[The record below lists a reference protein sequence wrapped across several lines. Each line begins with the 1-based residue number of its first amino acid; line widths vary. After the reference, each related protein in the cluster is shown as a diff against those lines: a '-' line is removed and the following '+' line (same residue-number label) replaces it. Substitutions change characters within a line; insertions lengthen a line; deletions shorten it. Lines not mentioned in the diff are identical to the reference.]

1 MILPIYLYGAEVL
14 REAAAEADLSER
26 ERITGLVN
34 DMKETLK
41 SADGCGLAAPQV
53 GVSLRVLIVDG
64 DVVAEN
70 YDYLKGF
77 RRTMINPVVLE
88 ESPETR
94 DYSEGCLSVPG
105 IYADVRRPA
114 KIKVE
119 YYDENFEKHVEEF
132 KLCGVVGV
140 PAYLPC
146 HLVLVDVLRKNP
158 FEDFH
163 GIVSLGCSESLD
175 QNAPYRLKF
184 RSFLDSVRFHD
195 AGDQHHEAHLEV
207 ACMCPSGCAL
217 SASLSVFLLA
227 FAVYYGAYGKSQKA
241 SDRAAQDPAE
251 AAAQPFSVF
260 HFNDNFYQTFG
271 QTYA

>member
-14 REAAAEADLSER
+14 RETAAEADLSDR

-132 KLCGVVGV
+132 DKFACRMIQHEMD
-140 PAYLPC
+140 
-146 HLVLVDVLRKNP
+146 HLDGNLFVDRVAPIRKKMISKRLQ
-158 FEDFH
+158 
-163 GIVSLGCSESLD
+163 GIAKGKVS
-175 QNAPYRLKF
+175 ARYKT
-184 RSFLDSVRFHD
+184 
-195 AGDQHHEAHLEV
+195 
-207 ACMCPSGCAL
+207 
-217 SASLSVFLLA
+217 
-227 FAVYYGAYGKSQKA
+227 KA
-241 SDRAAQDPAE
+241 
-251 AAAQPFSVF
+251 
-260 HFNDNFYQTFG
+260 
-271 QTYA
+271 

>member
-14 REAAAEADLSER
+14 REAAAEADLSDR

-53 GVSLRVLIVDG
+53 GVPLRVLIVDG

-132 KLCGVVGV
+132 DKFACRMIQHEMD
-140 PAYLPC
+140 
-146 HLVLVDVLRKNP
+146 HLDGNLFVDRVAPIRKKMISKRLQ
-158 FEDFH
+158 
-163 GIVSLGCSESLD
+163 GIAKGKVS
-175 QNAPYRLKF
+175 ARYKT
-184 RSFLDSVRFHD
+184 
-195 AGDQHHEAHLEV
+195 
-207 ACMCPSGCAL
+207 
-217 SASLSVFLLA
+217 
-227 FAVYYGAYGKSQKA
+227 KA
-241 SDRAAQDPAE
+241 
-251 AAAQPFSVF
+251 
-260 HFNDNFYQTFG
+260 
-271 QTYA
+271 